1 MTPFVQNITGFLSFA
16 TVVLDVLAI
25 IFFVILITPLRRGG
39 KTGRL
44 AEFFGERAI
53 IFGFL
58 VAFLAAAGSLF
69 YSNIAGFAPCELCWW
84 QRILLYPQAIL
95 LFVALF
101 KKDSAARN
109 SIVRLNSIVLSAI
122 GAIIALYQTFL
133 QLGVIGND
141 LIPCDATGI
150 SCQHVYFLTYSYI
163 TIPTMSL
170 TVFAL
175 ILLFMCAPNRA
186 GRQVNEL

>member
-1 MTPFVQNITGFLSFA
+1 MTAFVQNITNLLSSA
-16 TVVLDVLAI
+16 TVVLDVLAV
-25 IFFVILITPLRRGG
+25 IFFVILITPLRRYG

-58 VAFLAAAGSLF
+58 IAFLAAAGSLF
-69 YSNIAGFAPCELCWW
+69 YSNVAGFAPCELCWW
-84 QRILLYPQAIL
+84 IRVLLYPQAIL
-95 LFVALF
+95 LFIALF
-101 KKDSAARN
+101 KNNSAARN

-122 GAIIALYQTFL
+122 GGLIALYQTFL

-141 LIPCDATGI
+141 LIPCDATGV
-150 SCQHVYFLTYSYI
+150 SCQHVYFLSYGYV
-163 TIPTMSL
+163 TIPTMAL
-170 TVFAL
+170 TTFVL